1 MTAQNPE
8 KDLTGESAREVVDD
22 LEERAERE
30 IAPRQADDAATGD
43 AGGDAGGDPG
53 DVAREVPGSEEP
65 PD

>member
-8 KDLTGESAREVVDD
+8 QDLTGESAREVVDD

-30 IAPRQADDAATGD
+30 IAPREADDAAT
-43 AGGDAGGDPG
+43 GDAGGDPG